1 MTVGSYLNIYIP
13 YCRTK
18 KCCKIYRGYGLY
30 IYFTTPPLLRKH
42 FFLAPRGPVLPDSLQ
57 DFQLFPVALWCA
69 WVRSWVARSG
79 RVSVLRVRMC
89 CRCWLRVRSCVR
101 IRKRSRCVHVNT
113 QIILPYNTK
122 H

>member
-1 MTVGSYLNIYIP
+1 MTVASYLIYYIP
-13 YCRTK
+13 YRHTK
-18 KCCKIYRGYGLY
+18 KCCKIYRGFGLY

-42 FFLAPRGPVLPDSLQ
+42 FFLAPRGPVLLDSLQ
-57 DFQLFPVALWCA
+57 DFQLFPVALWCFYA
-69 WVRSWVARSG
+69 WSWVARFG
-79 RVSVLRVRMC
+79 RVSVLRVRTC

-101 IRKRSRCVHVNT
+101 IRKRSRRDHVNT